1 MILEAKMKV
10 QRLIKKMKAHIKD
23 NQDNENKDLIK
34 AETQ

>member
-1 MILEAKMKV
+1 MEMIVVAKMKV
-10 QRLIKKMKAHIKD
+10 QRLIKKIKAQD